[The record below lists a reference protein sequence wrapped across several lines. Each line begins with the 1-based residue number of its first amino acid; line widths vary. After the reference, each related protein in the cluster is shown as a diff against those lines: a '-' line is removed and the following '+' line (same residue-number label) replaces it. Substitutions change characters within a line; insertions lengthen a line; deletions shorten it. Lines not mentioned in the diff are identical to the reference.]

1 MNITNTVALITGA
14 GKGLGRSTVETLL
27 EKGATVV
34 AIDYDEAALK
44 EIPHHEKLTIVAA
57 DLLKEEFFSE
67 TLPALFKQF
76 KFNVLVNNAGI
87 LHNKPLVSF
96 GKAGFSKISNEE
108 WDLVLNINLKVPMMM
123 AREVVEHM
131 IKTRSK
137 GVIINISSISAQ
149 GNLGQSAYSASKAGI
164 ESFTN
169 VIAKELGAWGIRAAC
184 LAPGYMD
191 TVSTHTVM
199 QEETLGNIVK
209 NVPLRRLGK
218 TTEVANGI
226 CFIIENDFFNGKVLA
241 IDGGLTI

>member
-1 MNITNTVALITGA
+1 MNIASTVALITGA
-14 GKGLGRSTVETLL
+14 GKGLGRSIVETLL

-34 AIDYDEAALK
+34 AVDYDEPALK
-44 EIPHHEKLTIVAA
+44 EIPAHEKLTTIAA
-57 DLLKEEFFSE
+57 DLLKDEFFSE
-67 TLPALFKQF
+67 TLPGLFKQF

-108 WDLVLNINLKVPMMM
+108 WDLVLNINLKVPVML
-123 AREVVEHM
+123 AREVVENM

-149 GNLGQSAYSASKAGI
+149 GNIGQSAYSASKAGI
-164 ESFTN
+164 ESFTK

-184 LAPGYMD
+184 LAPGYMN
-191 TVSTHTVM
+191 TPSTHTVM
-199 QEETLGNIVK
+199 NEETLNNIVK

-218 TTEVANGI
+218 TDEVANGI
-226 CFIIENDFFNGKVLA
+226 CFIIENDFFNGKVLP